1 MKMSDVFNLP
11 LKVDGSTVYDLRP
24 SMWLGEPSVENNYSF
39 GVQNTKAGDIER
51 DATALIIAE
60 CVNQHDA
67 LTQLNKELV
76 EALERVVKWNEL
88 SLKTRCDIGSNGA
101 RDYYRGIAEEALAK
115 TKELAE

>member
-67 LTQLNKELV
+67 LTQLNRELV
-76 EALERVVKWNEL
+76 ELITEMNEGY
-88 SLKTRCDIGSNGA
+88 SADIRA
-101 RDYYRGIAEEALAK
+101 DELIKRA
-115 TKELAE
+115 KELAE